1 MTLVAL
7 ASAFGLASS
16 ASGGDKGPPPL
27 SQEHRIASS
36 EATFKTPPS
45 WVISVSGENPEVV
58 NADGGD
64 VALRFLRWDNEV
76 GLDSLHVMC
85 LVERAGEPPALDPT
99 LHYEYEFLSGERA
112 GRRVLDTAYDVR
124 YAAPV
129 KGYAHWRHR
138 VITVVGKGE
147 GLCVVAF
154 SPVPVWK
161 HSSRARDLLKAVVAS
176 VRLP

>member
-1 MTLVAL
+1 VLATAL
-7 ASAFGLASS
+7 GLAPST
-16 ASGGDKGPPPL
+16 SGGDKALPPL

-36 EATFKTPPS
+36 EATFKTPAS
-45 WVISVSGENPEVV
+45 WIISVSGDNPEVV

-64 VALRFLRWDNEV
+64 VAVRFLRWDNEA

-99 LHYEYEFLSGERA
+99 VHYEYEFLGGER
-112 GRRVLDTAYDVR
+112 GERRILDTAYDVQ

-129 KGYAHWRHR
+129 RGYAHWRHR

-161 HSSRARDLLKAVVAS
+161 HSSKARETLKAVVAS